1 VMKSVGPSGMGI
13 GFQRSWFGLHLS
25 CVKDPVIFPESER
38 ARERE
43 TGGRGMEAERGV
55 QLD

>member
-1 VMKSVGPSGMGI
+1 MGI

>member
-1 VMKSVGPSGMGI
+1 MGI

-43 TGGRGMEAERGV
+43 SERQGGAGWRQSEV
-55 QLD
+55 CS